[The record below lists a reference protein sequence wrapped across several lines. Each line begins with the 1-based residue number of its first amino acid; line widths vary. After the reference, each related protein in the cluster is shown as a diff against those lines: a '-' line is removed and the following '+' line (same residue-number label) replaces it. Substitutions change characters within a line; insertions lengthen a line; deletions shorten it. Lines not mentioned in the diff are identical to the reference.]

1 MDNYC
6 KTDECS
12 MRMSHVTKGH
22 LCELCG
28 NLGHGRVEC
37 GNSYLIERLETYWMD
52 VIKIND
58 RCKFNNC
65 NNKLLHKTEGHTNE
79 SKLIR
84 YKKLKCPICRTDNK
98 VDIMQK
104 RISGLSD
111 ECCICMDNKVEI
123 YLNDCGHVC
132 LCSSCFHEI

>member
-6 KTDECS
+6 KVLECQLTNT
-12 MRMSHVTKGH
+12 HVTKGH

-28 NLGHGRVEC
+28 NFGHGRLEC
-37 GNSYLIERLETYWMD
+37 GIQILTERLEIYLED

-65 NNKLLHKTEGHTNE
+65 NNKSLHKTEGHFIE
-79 SKLIR
+79 SSITR
-84 YKKLKCPICRTDNK
+84 YKKLKCPICRKDNR
-98 VDIMQK
+98 VDTTQK
-104 RISGLSD
+104 KISGLSD